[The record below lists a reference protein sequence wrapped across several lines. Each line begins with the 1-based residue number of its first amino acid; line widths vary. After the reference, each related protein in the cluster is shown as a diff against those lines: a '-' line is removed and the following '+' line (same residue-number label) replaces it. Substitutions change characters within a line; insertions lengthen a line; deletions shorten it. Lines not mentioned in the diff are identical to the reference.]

1 MKTTEQ
7 LINNIIGQL
16 KGINKMIQQEKDCFK
31 ILVQMKAAKAA
42 VNSLMNKYIEENL
55 KICLQQSARSKAEE
69 KKIKKLLSEIIKNN

>member
-16 KGINKMIQQEKDCFK
+16 KGVNKMLNEEKDCFK

-42 VNSLMNKYIEENL
+42 INAVMNKYIEENL
-55 KICLQQSARSKAEE
+55 KICLRQNRRSGQNQE
-69 KKIKKLLSEIIKNN
+69 KIKKLFAEIVKNN